1 MRERDVE
8 KYLREEIQKLGGE
21 CLKWVSPGRSGVP
34 DRIIMVP
41 GDKARFVEVKP
52 PGGKPTTLQKR
63 MHRRLITLGQHVAIV
78 DSKEAVD
85 EYVAEL
91 IA

>member
-8 KYLREEIQKLGGE
+8 KYLREKIQKL
-21 CLKWVSPGRSGVP
+21 GVP
-34 DRIIMVP
+34 DRIVMVP

-52 PGGKPTTLQKR
+52 PGGKPTALQKR

-85 EYVAEL
+85 EYVAGL
-91 IA
+91 IV